1 MLSQSLRAPSTTQD
15 TTAEVAGT
23 DASTSGPAAGRSA
36 AGARG
41 NAFMQENLL
50 ADSAALRE
58 PSPGPT
64 RGEEDWVTEILAQAP
79 VPASGSGVW
88 APVMERV
95 SQKVDAKE
103 GQAAPAFELPPG
115 TKILVDEQG
124 RLRVWPGIRADSVT
138 ARLAAAGLTLE
149 DLRPLAE
156 PTTREPTTR
165 EPTTREPTSGPSP
178 SPSSPGGVSA
188 QGAADLNRLAGAA
201 SRPWYG
207 SSKGKCYR
215 AVAGYEPQSYMNRA
229 GGRWKQLADRIPTDH
244 AMWAVSFAHWLQ
256 ETSHGRRAAAE
267 LGFTILESDGKTKLG
282 DFLAARPELRGSIVV
297 VPFGQEGTASQEWNA
312 AAHYGSAK
320 WGKGVGDISV
330 VTKIGE
336 KGATYVADGPVRHN
350 NATMW
355 WIVHPK

>member
-1 MLSQSLRAPSTTQD
+1 MPAQSLRAPSTTQA
-15 TTAEVAGT
+15 TTPELPGT
-23 DASTSGPAAGRSA
+23 AAPTSGPATGRSA

-58 PSPGPT
+58 PSPGPAG
-64 RGEEDWVTEILAQAP
+64 GEDDWVTELLAQAP
-79 VPASGSGVW
+79 VPANGSGAW
-88 APVMERV
+88 APVMERL
-95 SQKVDAKE
+95 SQKLDADE

-124 RLRVWPGIRADSVT
+124 QLRVWPGIRADAVT

-149 DLRPLAE
+149 DLRPLADTTIKK
-156 PTTREPTTR
+156 PTPGPT
-165 EPTTREPTSGPSP
+165 PSP
-178 SPSSPGGVSA
+178 PSTGDVSA

-207 SSKGKCYR
+207 SPKGKCYR
-215 AVAGYEPQSYMNRA
+215 AVAGYDSQSYMNRA
-229 GGRWKQLADRIPTDH
+229 GGRWKQLADRIPSDH

-330 VTKIGE
+330 VTEIGA
-336 KGATYVADGPVRHN
+336 KGATYVADAKVPHN

-355 WIVHPK
+355 WIVHPR